1 MFFLPRYFQPSVQP
15 RNQNV
20 YTPRV
25 CKTCDISLPILTRFF
40 VPKIT
45 AHHLWIHPLFL
56 LNRAPFYCSRKQRR
70 HAVVDPWQ
78 EKKKK
83 KKEREPLLIRRN
95 SRSALRWNL
104 SWGRYRPVLIREGR
118 KRGRRGGDG
127 MRWVNQRENHARRD
141 GERKRRGGSRE
152 ERGRGL

>member
-25 CKTCDISLPILTRFF
+25 CKTYDISLPILTRFF

-78 EKKKK
+78 EKKEKERKRTAFNSSQFPIGPPLESFMRSLSSRFDTRGKK
-83 KKEREPLLIRRN
+83 KRE
-95 SRSALRWNL
+95 
-104 SWGRYRPVLIREGR
+104 E
-118 KRGRRGGDG
+118 GGDG